1 MTDSGGDGAAIAL
14 WLREWGEAWYGIAEI
29 GGRLAATSTGGTR
42 EEAARIL
49 ASCLP
54 RGARREEGEGASAY
68 ADRTANMLAAIEAG
82 DESAKRFELAP
93 EAFSGLAATVYR
105 LAAAIPLGYACSYG
119 RIAVAAGVV
128 AREVGRLMMNNP
140 LYPIVPCHRVVGS
153 DYSLVGYRGA
163 TCGPDLEDKLA
174 RLCAEARGYGEEL
187 DLPDARGLVVFP
199 VERVLGKAARDRTDA
214 GQLPLF

>member
-1 MTDSGGDGAAIAL
+1 MTDSGEDGAAIAL
-14 WLREWGEAWYGIAEI
+14 WLRECGGAWYGVAEI
-29 GGRLAATSTGGTR
+29 GERLAATSTGATR

-54 RGARREEGEGASAY
+54 RSARRAEGEGASEY
-68 ADRTANMLAAIEAG
+68 ADRTARMLAAIEAG

-93 EAFSGLAATVYR
+93 EVFREPAATVYR
-105 LAAAIPLGYACSYG
+105 LAAAIPLGYASSYG
-119 RIAVAAGVV
+119 RIAAAAGVI
-128 AREVGRLMMNNP
+128 AREVGRLMMDNP

-163 TCGPDLEDKLA
+163 TSGPDLEDKLA
-174 RLCAEARGYGEEL
+174 RLRAEARGYGEEL
-187 DLPDARGLVVFP
+187 ELPEARGLVVFP
-199 VERVLGKAARDRTDA
+199 VERVLGKAARERPDE